1 MEMVLFHHGVLCYTH
16 EEMLRQARGD
26 RKRSKGET
34 AMDDFYY
41 EDLVKKEKTPKDTLI
56 KGGLIFLTVLFG
68 AAALLI
74 HPLAFIGF
82 VGMIIADYFIIPKTD
97 QEFEYLFVGGDID
110 IDVIYSKQKRKRV
123 MNVSLSEADL
133 CAPLKSSRM
142 DYYNGN
148 QKIKTLDFSSGNE
161 SHNRFAII
169 TRKDG
174 ETVRILIEPDEK
186 LQQYMRNAAPNKVF
200 LV

>member
-1 MEMVLFHHGVLCYTH
+1 
-16 EEMLRQARGD
+16 
-26 RKRSKGET
+26 
-34 AMDDFYY
+34 MDDFYY
-41 EDLVKKEKTPKDTLI
+41 EDLVRKEKPPKDTLI

-68 AAALLI
+68 AAALFI

-148 QKIKTLDFSSGNE
+148 QKIKTLDYSSGNE

-169 TRKDG
+169 PRKDG